1 MSRRLT
7 TKTLL
12 IRLGASI
19 GAFGLLGT
27 GLIGFMHTEAGKP
40 LLHWFANQAGC
51 PVSFDDSDPEKVEAY
66 RLQRLREKGGATPAA
81 SAPALGFQLG
91 VSNKGQV
98 TAWLNERG
106 VRCDAKRQSS
116 VLQCENVKLT
126 GQPEIANLH
135 LQFDASQRLVAVDV
149 QRAAACSQDAV
160 RHLSR
165 LREELVTDVGPVTA
179 SRGQLEPEYLDKA
192 AFQVAASEFRYS
204 NYLAKL
210 SATHLGTGIKV
221 REQYQWAETAVN

>member
-1 MSRRLT
+1 MSQRPT
-7 TKTLL
+7 IKALL

-19 GAFGLLGT
+19 GSIGLLGT
-27 GLIGFMHTEAGKP
+27 GLIGFMHTETGKP

-51 PVSFDDSDPEKVEAY
+51 PVSFDDADPEKVEAY
-66 RLQRLREKGGATPAA
+66 RLQRLREKGGVMPAA

-91 VSNKGQV
+91 VSNKGEV
-98 TAWLNERG
+98 TAWLNERR
-106 VRCDAKRQSS
+106 VHCDDKRQSS
-116 VLQCENVKLT
+116 VLQCENVKLS

-149 QRAAACSQDAV
+149 QRAPSCSQDAV
-160 RHLSR
+160 RHLSK
-165 LREELVTDVGPVTA
+165 LREGLVTDVGPVTS

-192 AFQVAASEFRYS
+192 SFQVAASEFRYS

-221 REQYQWAETAVN
+221 REQYQWAESAVN